1 MAVSRNIPA
10 VTYALL
16 IALGLA
22 VLAGHYLITH
32 PTGRIIALVLAVVLF
47 VIAALVTA
55 VGPAW
60 GV

>member
-1 MAVSRNIPA
+1 M
-10 VTYALL
+10 TYALL

-22 VLAGHYLITH
+22 FLAGHHLIVH

-47 VIAALVTA
+47 VIAAVITL

>member
-1 MAVSRNIPA
+1 M
-10 VTYALL
+10 TYALL

-55 VGPAW
+55 IGPAW
-60 GV
+60 GA